1 MECNFVVYCGASNLT
16 KRFYL
21 SIIRQ
26 LTSDN
31 KQKMEFSNLHFEDF
45 SPDIIQNK
53 LGSF

>member
-1 MECNFVVYCGASNLT
+1 MECKFVVYFGASNLA

-26 LTSDN
+26 LTSDS
-31 KQKMEFSNLHFEDF
+31 KQKMEFSKLHFEDF